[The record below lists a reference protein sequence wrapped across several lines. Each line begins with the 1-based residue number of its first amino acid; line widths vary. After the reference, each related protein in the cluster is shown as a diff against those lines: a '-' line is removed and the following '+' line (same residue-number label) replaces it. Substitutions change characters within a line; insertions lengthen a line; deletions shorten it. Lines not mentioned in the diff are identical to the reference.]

1 MQLVVH
7 WRSICL
13 MFVREIGEKEK
24 IISLISNKI
33 FLLFFLGP
41 VHTPRAPPPG
51 GRLTLGVACLP
62 SIFGRGRECVGY
74 RDDGAWELVS
84 R

>member
-62 SIFGRGRECVGY
+62 SIFWTRAGMRG
-74 RDDGAWELVS
+74 DDGAWELVS